1 MLSTSTV
8 MTPRR
13 KRWIAIAAVAGLL
26 VASLASLALR
36 IPFSSEKLRSRVVA
50 TLADRLDSEVE
61 LGELTLHL
69 FPRLHVVGT
78 GLAIHHKGR
87 RDVPPL
93 ISAEKFTV
101 DADLVGLWRRH
112 VAHVRLDGLKIQV
125 PPGNRRDDDT
135 EREAEKDAKSLPL
148 GSSNRGHVAAG
159 RQVVIDV
166 VEAPEAAVIIIP
178 RNPEKTPKT
187 WYLHTLYVH
196 SVSAN
201 TTMPFEA
208 LLTNGVPP
216 GQIATEGSFGPWHR
230 DDPGHTPVNGAF
242 TFKNADLS
250 VFKGISGILSAK
262 GTYEGRLA
270 TIDVHGE
277 TDTPDFMVNIS
288 GHKVPLHTKYHAIVD
303 GTNGD
308 TTLERIDASFLRT
321 ALVAKGGVYDVK
333 GVKGRRVT
341 LDITMDQARIE
352 DVMML
357 AVKTPKPPMTGALR
371 LGTKFDL
378 PPGDQDVVDK
388 LRLSG
393 HFAIGGGR
401 FTDAD
406 VQSKINEMSVR
417 ALGKTGDGEP
427 TPKVA
432 SDFSGQFALGGGVL
446 ALNRLTFN
454 IPGAIV
460 ELKGQYALQR
470 ETLAFLGNLFM
481 DAKVSEATTGWK
493 SVLLKVV
500 DPLFRKNGRTVI
512 PLKISGTRNKPA
524 FGMDVRRVFKPA
536 N

>member
-1 MLSTSTV
+1 MV
-8 MTPRR
+8 M
-13 KRWIAIAAVAGLL
+13 
-26 VASLASLALR
+26 LALR

-50 TLADRLDSEVE
+50 TLADRLDAEVE
-61 LGELTLHL
+61 LGDLTLHL
-69 FPRLHVVGT
+69 FPRLHAVGT
-78 GLAIHHKGR
+78 GLAVHHKGR

-101 DADLVGLWRRH
+101 DADLLGLWRRH
-112 VAHVRLDGLKIQV
+112 VAHVRLDGLKIQI
-125 PPGNRRDDDT
+125 PPG
-135 EREAEKDAKSLPL
+135 ERHDEEAEKAEDAEKAAKRLPL
-148 GSSNRGHVAAG
+148 GGSNAGHVAAN

-187 WYLHTLYVH
+187 WLLHTLHVH

-208 LLTNGVPP
+208 LLTNAVPP

-230 DDPGHTPVNGAF
+230 YDPGHTPVNGAF
-242 TFKNADLS
+242 TFRNADLS

-262 GTYEGRLA
+262 GTYDGRLE

-308 TTLERIDASFLRT
+308 TKLEQIDASFLKT
-321 ALVAKGGVYDVK
+321 ALVARGGVYDVK

-341 LDITMDQARIE
+341 LDVNMDQARIE

-357 AVKTPKPPMTGALR
+357 AVKTPKAPMTGALR

-388 LRLSG
+388 RQLAG
-393 HFAIGGGR
+393 HVAIGGGR

-406 VQSKINEMSVR
+406 VQRKINDMSAR
-417 ALGKTGDGEP
+417 ARGQTAAAGEP
-427 TPKVA
+427 AQKVA

-446 ALNRLTFN
+446 TLDRLTFN
-454 IPGAIV
+454 IPGAVV
-460 ELKGQYALQR
+460 ELKGQYALER

-493 SVLLKVV
+493 SVLLKMV
-500 DPLFRKNGRTVI
+500 DPLFRKDGRTVI
-512 PLKISGTRNKPA
+512 PLKINGTRDHPQ
-524 FGMDVRRVFKPA
+524 FGMDVRRLFKPA

>member
-1 MLSTSTV
+1 MT
-8 MTPRR
+8 MTPKRT
-13 KRWIAIAAVAGLL
+13 RWIAVAAVAGLL
-26 VASLASLALR
+26 VAALVLLALR
-36 IPFSSEKLRSRVVA
+36 IPFSSEILRKRLVA

-61 LGELTLHL
+61 LGELTLRL
-69 FPRLHVVGT
+69 FPRLHAVGS

-112 VAHVRLDGLKIQV
+112 VSHVRLDGLKIQV
-125 PPGNRRDDDT
+125 PPG
-135 EREAEKDAKSLPL
+135 ERHDEEAEKAEDAEKAAKRLPL
-148 GSSNRGHVAAG
+148 GSGNAGHVASG

-187 WYLHTLYVH
+187 WSLHTLFVH

-242 TFKNADLS
+242 TFENADLS

-262 GTYEGRLA
+262 GTYQGRLE

-288 GHKVPLHTKYHAIVD
+288 GHKVPLHAKYHAIVD

-308 TTLERIDASFLRT
+308 TKLEQIDASFLKT
-321 ALVAKGGVYDVK
+321 ALVARGGVYDVK

-341 LDITMDQARIE
+341 LDVTMDQARIE

-357 AVKTPKPPMTGALR
+357 AVKTPNAPMTGALR
-371 LGTKFDL
+371 LGTKFEL
-378 PPGDQDVVDK
+378 PPGDQDVIDK
-388 LRLSG
+388 LRLAG

-406 VQSKINEMSVR
+406 VQRKINDMSAR
-417 ALGKTGDGEP
+417 ARGE
-427 TPKVA
+427 TETAGEQAQKVA
-432 SDFSGQFALGGGVL
+432 SDFSGQFALGNGVL
-446 ALNRLTFN
+446 ALERLTFN
-454 IPGAIV
+454 IPGAVV

-500 DPLFRKNGRTVI
+500 DPLFRKDGQTVI
-512 PLKISGTRNKPA
+512 PLKISGTRNNPA
-524 FGMDVRRVFKPA
+524 FGMDVRRVFKRA
-536 N
+536 S

>member
-1 MLSTSTV
+1 MLLTITV

-13 KRWIAIAAVAGLL
+13 TRWIAVAAVAGLL
-26 VASLASLALR
+26 VVAFVSLALR
-36 IPFSSEKLRSRVVA
+36 IPFSSERLRTRVVA
-50 TLADRLDSEVE
+50 TLADRLDAEVE
-61 LGELTLHL
+61 LGELTLHV
-69 FPRLHVVGT
+69 FPRLHAVGT

-93 ISAEKFTV
+93 ISAEHFTV
-101 DADLVGLWRRH
+101 DADLLGLWRRH
-112 VAHVRLDGLKIQV
+112 VAHVRLDGLQIQV
-125 PPGNRRDDDT
+125 PPGNHHDDDP
-135 EREAEKDAKSLPL
+135 ENEAKKDAKSLPI
-148 GSSNRGHVAAG
+148 GNSNAGHVAAG

-178 RNPEKTPKT
+178 RNPEKPPKT
-187 WYLHTLYVH
+187 WYLHTLLVH

-262 GTYEGRLA
+262 GTYEGRLE

-288 GHKVPLHTKYHAIVD
+288 GHKVPLRTKYHAIVD

-308 TTLERIDASFLRT
+308 TTLEQIDASFLNT
-321 ALVAKGGVYDVK
+321 ALVARGGVYNIK

-341 LDITMDQARIE
+341 LDIAMDQARLE
-352 DVMML
+352 DVMTL
-357 AVKTPKPPMTGALR
+357 AVKTPHSPMTGALR

-388 LRLSG
+388 LRLDG
-393 HFAIGGGR
+393 DFAIGGGR

-406 VQSKINEMSVR
+406 VQRKINEMSVR
-417 ALGKTGDGEP
+417 ALGRSGGGEAA
-427 TPKVA
+427 PKVA
-432 SDFSGQFALGGGVL
+432 SDFSGRFALGGGVL
-446 ALNRLTFN
+446 ALERLTFN
-454 IPGAIV
+454 IPGAVV

-470 ETLAFLGNLFM
+470 ETLAFIGNLFM

-500 DPLFRKNGRTVI
+500 DPIFRKNGQTVI
-512 PLKISGTRNKPA
+512 PLKINGTRSDPS
-524 FGMDVRRVFKPA
+524 FGMDVRRVLKPA
-536 N
+536 G